1 MEDDNIQ
8 AVEQE
13 ESDSFMEGWDDEGG
27 SAEADGAPEVVQEP
41 AGAGPDEPQEGGGE
55 EPEGEGREQ
64 EEPAQEA
71 PSAAPQ
77 EQPRTW
83 TLTHQGQA
91 LTVNERDMALLA
103 QRGLDSVQALRE
115 YEESR
120 PVVEMLRSFAQQAGM
135 SLSEYAAVMRTQ
147 AKQAGGMSLED
158 AKRAV
163 ELEDRE
169 AAIARQEAGE
179 RQRAEA
185 QRQELARRQ
194 AAQVRMESDLAE
206 FRQTFPEAAADPASI
221 PKEVWAAVQGGASL
235 VGAYARYANAQA
247 QAEQAAAEEAAKQQ
261 EAVRKQNAANAARAV
276 GSLKSAGG
284 EGPKDPFLEGWDE
297 D

>member
-91 LTVNERDMALLA
+91 LTGGLGSLGQKIRFYQGQKLPDALFSP
-103 QRGLDSVQALRE
+103 G
-115 YEESR
+115 
-120 PVVEMLRSFAQQAGM
+120 AQQ
-135 SLSEYAAVMRTQ
+135 LFYA
-147 AKQAGGMSLED
+147 L
-158 AKRAV
+158 
-163 ELEDRE
+163 
-169 AAIARQEAGE
+169 
-179 RQRAEA
+179 
-185 QRQELARRQ
+185 
-194 AAQVRMESDLAE
+194 
-206 FRQTFPEAAADPASI
+206 FAD
-221 PKEVWAAVQGGASL
+221 G
-235 VGAYARYANAQA
+235 
-247 QAEQAAAEEAAKQQ
+247 
-261 EAVRKQNAANAARAV
+261 
-276 GSLKSAGG
+276 
-284 EGPKDPFLEGWDE
+284 
-297 D
+297 